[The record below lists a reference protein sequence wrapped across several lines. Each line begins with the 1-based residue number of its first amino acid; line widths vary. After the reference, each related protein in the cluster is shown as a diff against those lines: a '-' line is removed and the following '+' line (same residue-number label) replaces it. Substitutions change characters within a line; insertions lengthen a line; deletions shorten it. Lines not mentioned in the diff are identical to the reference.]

1 MWSNRA
7 SLQVQVQ
14 MQLVPLHFNWS
25 QCGLGSVACAHTP
38 QQTQSQ
44 QAVHLPPSY
53 KRHHPRVWTGP
64 KLSCSNECCVQIV
77 CSPPPPPRGHTEP
90 LGLGQP
96 SASHLVVHEVGARKV
111 CCRPPAPCCP
121 CSCPCVEGS
130 NHCQVVTALSQGLQS
145 VCVGGDS
152 SGGVGTQGGEEDN
165 GGTALRKVRR
175 GGCLAS

>member
-1 MWSNRA
+1 MLHCKCKCKCSWSHCTSIGHSVDLAQSR
-7 SLQVQVQ
+7 
-14 MQLVPLHFNWS
+14 VPTRLSRHNHS
-25 QCGLGSVACAHTP
+25 RRCICHLATKDTILECG
-38 QQTQSQ
+38 
-44 QAVHLPPSY
+44 QAPSC
-53 KRHHPRVWTGP
+53 PAAM
-64 KLSCSNECCVQIV
+64 NAV
-77 CSPPPPPRGHTEP
+77 CRLFAAPPPPRGHTEP